1 MGPKVAAVVET
12 PAALREGCNLLY
24 IRCSLPG
31 DNKFL
36 SICMNLNCRVDI
48 ILDTAKR
55 SMLKEADKQSAKL
68 KAEMQNSEAAREGE
82 AAAAAPGTS
91 TDGTNIAATIERLN
105 AIIEALQN
113 VEGLAALELQDQAG
127 APVGVQELLAKNGT
141 EALKPA
147 HKYSLGSKASG
158 AFVAF

>member
-12 PAALREGCNLLY
+12 AAVLREGCNLIY

-55 SMLKEADKQSAKL
+55 SMLKEADKQSTKL
-68 KAEMQNSEAAREGE
+68 KAEIQSPDAVGD
-82 AAAAAPGTS
+82 AAATAAPGTS
-91 TDGTNIAATIERLN
+91 TDSSNSPATLERLN

>member
-12 PAALREGCNLLY
+12 PAALREGCNLMY
-24 IRCSLPG
+24 IRCPLPG
-31 DNKFL
+31 DAFL

-55 SMLKEADKQSAKL
+55 SMLKEADKQSTKL
-68 KAEMQNSEAAREGE
+68 KAELQTPSGEGG
-82 AAAAAPGTS
+82 AGDS
-91 TDGTNIAATIERLN
+91 THSPATLERLN
-105 AIIEALQN
+105 AITEALQK

-127 APVGVQELLAKNGT
+127 VPVGVQDLLGKNGT

-147 HKYSLGSKASG
+147 HKYTLGSKASG
-158 AFVAF
+158 AFVAL